1 MDKKITIASIVM
13 VSFLFIG
20 AGCNSDQ
27 ATKLNTDKKQI
38 VKTAKQVNQQK
49 NQHQKVK
56 NKLQLA
62 NSTNIDKEIKQ
73 KLCDYLSKEKI
84 SQLNNIPIDKIKRA
98 SDQYKK
104 KWGDNCTY
112 TFSKGDQE
120 VSLNTRLAVEVMQN
134 NKKAEQVYSNLTEEK
149 DEKSELEM
157 AKQIDDQFKLIR
169 NVGDQSAYSGDGTLV
184 ILENNALF
192 AIKSAE
198 GNHEDKTV
206 KELRKTLAKNLEDS
220 KEIYKSVIEEL

>member
-1 MDKKITIASIVM
+1 MNKKITIASVIM

-20 AGCNSDQ
+20 AGCNSEQ
-27 ATKLNTDKKQI
+27 AAKLDTSKKQVAKT
-38 VKTAKQVNQQK
+38 VKHNMENS

-56 NKLQLA
+56 SMLQLA
-62 NSTNIDKEIKQ
+62 NSTKLDKEIEQ
-73 KLCDYLSKEKI
+73 RLCDYLSKEKV

-98 SDQYKK
+98 SDQYEK
-104 KWGDNCTY
+104 KWGNNCTY
-112 TFSKGDQE
+112 SFTKDSQE
-120 VSLNTRLAVEVMQN
+120 VSLRTRLTVEVMQN
-134 NKKAEQVYSNLTEEK
+134 NKKAEQVYSDLTNGNDQETGL
-149 DEKSELEM
+149 DM
-157 AKQIDDQFKLIR
+157 AKQVDDQFKLVR
-169 NVGDQSAYSGDGTLV
+169 NIGDQAAYSSDGTLV

-206 KELRKTLAKNLEDS
+206 KELRKILAKNLEDS